1 MMSEVNLNTSPTAS
15 HTVTLQ
21 RTDSQI
27 MRLRLKKKKRN
38 LKWSEE
44 VVDNEGLGKK
54 KSNKCCIY
62 HKSRAFGESSSE
74 ESCSSDDDEND
85 YEREPYKHKHQ
96 KHENENKN
104 NDTSSSQLNQ
114 NNQ

>member
-1 MMSEVNLNTSPTAS
+1 MSEVNINTSIATTS
-15 HTVTLQ
+15 QTVTLQ

-27 MRLRLKKKKRN
+27 MRLRLKKKKKD
-38 LKWSEE
+38 LKWSED

-74 ESCSSDDDEND
+74 ESCSSDDEKD
-85 YEREPYKHKHQ
+85 YEHEPYKHKHNQ
-96 KHENENKN
+96 K
-104 NDTSSSQLNQ
+104 T
-114 NNQ
+114 